1 MSNDRLIWW
10 IWVNFRSITM
20 GSSLPMVVIDILSK
34 YPWFEPLKS
43 KHGIAIK
50 NALEHVF
57 SETIRWPKVIQT
69 DKGTQFFNVLVKIY
83 LANKNIKLFATHS
96 ERKAQIVERLNR
108 TIKGI
113 MFRYFT
119 KKNTRSYIDIVQ
131 DIASNYN
138 ASYHRTIKV
147 APKNVNKNKKT
158 QVWINEE
165 KNEEKKRRKKSNLT

>member
-1 MSNDRLIWW
+1 M
-10 IWVNFRSITM
+10 
-20 GSSLPMVVIDILSK
+20 
-34 YPWFEPLKS
+34 
-43 KHGIAIK
+43 
-50 NALEHVF
+50 
-57 SETIRWPKVIQT
+57 
-69 DKGTQFFNVLVKIY
+69 KIY

-96 ERKAQIVERLNR
+96 ERKTQIVERLNR

-165 KNEEKKRRKKSNLT
+165 KYEEKKRRKKSKFNVGDFVRLSIERGPFMKRYPEIWTKEVFIIDDIAYGNPLHTK